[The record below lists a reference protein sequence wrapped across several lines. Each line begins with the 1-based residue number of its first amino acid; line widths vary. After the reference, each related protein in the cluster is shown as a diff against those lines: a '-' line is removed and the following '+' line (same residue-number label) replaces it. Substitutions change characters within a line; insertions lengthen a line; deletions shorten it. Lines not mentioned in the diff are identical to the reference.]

1 MHLEKEKLQFPERTQ
16 ELFTAAQYA
25 YKLDSE
31 INTELVGEV
40 REYAGKLK
48 NTDIREVLEVKLHS
62 AGALL
67 KGSPAVDLELLA
79 PTGSHTLWLISG
91 ENMCTSTFG
100 RRGAV
105 LVFRNPRNSMSWRKN
120 TGTIISFSWLFLPIQ
135 RKSPGFHLSKA
146 KKPGY
151 RNTIVQIQKI

>member
-1 MHLEKEKLQFPERTQ
+1 VYEIKLQFPERTQ
-16 ELFTAAQYA
+16 ELLTAAQYA

-67 KGSPAVDLELLA
+67 KGSL
-79 PTGSHTLWLISG
+79 
-91 ENMCTSTFG
+91 
-100 RRGAV
+100 
-105 LVFRNPRNSMSWRKN
+105 
-120 TGTIISFSWLFLPIQ
+120 
-135 RKSPGFHLSKA
+135 
-146 KKPGY
+146 
-151 RNTIVQIQKI
+151 